1 MPREEDST
9 MNEENDMKIT
19 TTQAI
24 HGLIDSLPEGDD
36 RFRDLIIHDRQMY
49 RVTIERMDAD
59 QIVDSVRDFVL
70 KINLGK

>member
-1 MPREEDST
+1 MNTPSTQTIREW
-9 MNEENDMKIT
+9 
-19 TTQAI
+19 
-24 HGLIDSLPEGDD
+24 IDSMPEGED